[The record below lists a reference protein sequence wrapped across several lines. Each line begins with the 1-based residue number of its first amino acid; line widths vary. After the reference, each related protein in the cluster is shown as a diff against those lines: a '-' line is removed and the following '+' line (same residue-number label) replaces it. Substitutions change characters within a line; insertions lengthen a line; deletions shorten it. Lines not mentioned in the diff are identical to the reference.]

1 MASESKLTFLL
12 RVVSLVLAV
21 LVVRPMTGAELEL
34 EVVEEEEDLSFLF
47 FLL

>member
-21 LVVRPMTGAELEL
+21 LVVKPMTVAELEL